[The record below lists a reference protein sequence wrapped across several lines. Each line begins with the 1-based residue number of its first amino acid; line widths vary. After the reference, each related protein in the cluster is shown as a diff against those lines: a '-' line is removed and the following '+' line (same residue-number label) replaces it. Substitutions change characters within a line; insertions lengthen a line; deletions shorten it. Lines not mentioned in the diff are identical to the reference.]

1 MTKFLQKHAI
11 AYFFML
17 PAILFLILLLLVP
30 IINVFIN
37 SLFESNLLTPGKEKF
52 VGLDNFISTFQDP
65 LFWTA
70 IKNSIV
76 YTFGS
81 VGGEYVV
88 GLTTAILLNQQIKG
102 RAIFRGI
109 MIIPWVVPIVV
120 AGMTWRW
127 MLNPDYGIINVLL
140 MNAGVI
146 EQGIN
151 WLGSES
157 TAMFSVIWVNV
168 WRSFPFYTISFL
180 AVLQTINKNE
190 LEAAEID
197 GANIFQK
204 FWNITF
210 PKLKG
215 ISMIL
220 IVLHLIWTFNNF
232 DFIWILTEGGPL
244 NATETL
250 AINTY
255 KEAFMKYHY
264 GTASA
269 ISVLM
274 MSILLVMMSIYFWLQ
289 NKQAKV
295 GG

>member
-1 MTKFLQKHAI
+1 MIRYLNKHGI
-11 AYFFML
+11 AYLFML
-17 PAILFLILLLLVP
+17 PAIVFLVLLLLVP
-30 IINVFIN
+30 IIQVFIN
-37 SLFESNLLTPGKEKF
+37 SLYEANLLIAEDDTFIAFE
-52 VGLDNFISTFQDP
+52 NFKNIIQDP
-65 LFWTA
+65 LFWTH

-81 VGGEYVV
+81 VGGEYIV
-88 GLTTAILLNQQIKG
+88 GLSIAILLNQKIKG
-102 RAIFRGI
+102 RSFFRGI

-140 MNAGVI
+140 LNMGI
-146 EQGIN
+146 IDQSIN

-157 TAMFSVIWVNV
+157 TAMFSVIWINV

-197 GANIFQK
+197 GANMFQK
-204 FWNITF
+204 FWHITL

-215 ISMIL
+215 ISSIL

-250 AINTY
+250 AIATY

-264 GTASA
+264 GSASA

-274 MSILLVMMSIYFWLQ
+274 VIILICLMGLYFWLQ
-289 NKQAKV
+289 NRQGTKE
-295 GG
+295 G